1 MQTRLR
7 LRYAGPAVEAG
18 LMDVYEA
25 SANMIAFSEF
35 VVVAA
40 KSTFGEQID
49 ARAQVAGIGRGSF
62 VTELV
67 FNVMGPGL
75 TIFAATPPELLIKIL
90 KEAIDIWKH
99 LKGSPPARIEHV
111 QQEQTVKVTNNN
123 GDVIQVQTQSLTLVI
138 NEKASECVE
147 RFIRKPLTVEG
158 IDAVEIASEKD
169 DPIASIAS
177 KEAYCFIPVA
187 PSETVTDVTMKMSLV
202 IEAPVFKEDNKW
214 RFYDGSN
221 TIYAAIDDKV
231 FLARVDAGE
240 RFGKGDILVVDLR
253 ITQQRSGL
261 KISAERIVVKV
272 LEHRHGPEQSKLF

>member
-35 VVVAA
+35 VVVAV

-67 FNVMGPGL
+67 FNVMGPAL
-75 TIFAATPPELLIKIL
+75 TIFSATPPELLVKII

-99 LKGSPPARIEHV
+99 LKGSQPAKIEHV
-111 QQEQTVKVTNNN
+111 QQEQTVKITNNN

-147 RFIRKPLTVEG
+147 RFIRKPLTVDG
-158 IDAVEIASEKD
+158 IDTVEIASERE
-169 DPIASIAS
+169 PIASIS
-177 KEAYCFIPVA
+177 PKEAHCFVPVA
-187 PSETVTDVTMKMSLV
+187 PSEVVTDFTMKMSLV
-202 IEAPVFKEDNKW
+202 IEAPVFKDDIKW
-214 RFYDGSN
+214 RFYDGSG
-221 TIYAAIDDKV
+221 TIYAAIEDET
-231 FLARVDAGE
+231 FLARVNAGE

-261 KISAERIVVKV
+261 KISAERTVVKV
-272 LEHRHGPEQSKLF
+272 LEHRQGPEQSKLF